1 MNEVPINITGTV
13 VSEPVLRRTKSG
25 DAFLSFRFAVN
36 PKKRLADGSW
46 VDGESLYFGVTAF
59 RALAI
64 NAAASLEKGQR
75 VMVAG
80 RLRISQWEAQDGLR
94 TSVEI
99 DAHDLGP
106 SVKFGHT
113 SFTRRPHPQLPSEDR
128 LADENVSAAIRELEN
143 ADELP
148 NDGETKDGGEMQ
160 NQREVAGDRE
170 LVTA

>member
-13 VSEPVLRRTKSG
+13 VSDPMLRRTKSG

-80 RLRISQWEAQDGLR
+80 RLRISQWETQDGLR

-99 DAHDLGP
+99 DAHDLGL

-113 SFTRRPHPQLPSEDR
+113 SFTRRPYPQLPSEDR
-128 LADENVSAAIRELEN
+128 LADENVSAAVRELQ
-143 ADELP
+143 
-148 NDGETKDGGEMQ
+148 NDGERQSD
-160 NQREVAGDRE
+160 REVAGERE
-170 LVTA
+170 LVAS